1 MDALRRLEVWKRGC
15 RLSVDV
21 YKALGTCPE
30 WGFRNQISSSALS
43 IPSNIAE
50 GYERESVK
58 ERLQFLK
65 IAKGSC
71 GELWTQLWIGME
83 AGFLEQSTGRELASE
98 AEELSKML
106 HGLMQHFRDATSSRN

>member
-1 MDALRRLEVWKRGC
+1 MDALKRLEVWKRGC

-21 YKALGTCPE
+21 YKALRACPE

-50 GYERESVK
+50 GYERESAK

-65 IAKGSC
+65 IAKGVVRRTLDPVMDWN
-71 GELWTQLWIGME
+71 G
-83 AGFLEQSTGRELASE
+83 
-98 AEELSKML
+98 
-106 HGLMQHFRDATSSRN
+106 SRFSGAIHRP